1 MKGEEGALEGYKK
14 FLSGGCSMTP
24 IELLRL
30 CGVDMSTTRPVDEA
44 LSFLGSCWMNL
55 RGKDESGYVKRKRL
69 RASAEKTG

>member
-24 IELLRL
+24 IELLKL

-44 LSFLGSCWMNL
+44 LAFFGELLDEFEGL
-55 RGKDESGYVKRKRL
+55 R
-69 RASAEKTG
+69 

>member
-1 MKGEEGALEGYKK
+1 MVGYKK

-44 LSFLGSCWMNL
+44 LSFFGELL
-55 RGKDESGYVKRKRL
+55 DEFVGQR
-69 RASAEKTG
+69 